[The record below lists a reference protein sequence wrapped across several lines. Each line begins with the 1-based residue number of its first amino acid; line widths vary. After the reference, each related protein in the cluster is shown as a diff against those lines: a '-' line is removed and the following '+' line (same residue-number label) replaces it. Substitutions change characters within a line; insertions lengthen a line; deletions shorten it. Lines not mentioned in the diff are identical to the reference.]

1 MGLWSNILIGK
12 ITTRSHYIG
21 LFHSLK
27 CLAKTSNMYE
37 AERNLAFSYQAGTLT
52 PKLPLD
58 QTLHRASQTFPTMDL
73 LEQIESVVC

>member
-1 MGLWSNILIGK
+1 
-12 ITTRSHYIG
+12 
-21 LFHSLK
+21 
-27 CLAKTSNMYE
+27 MYE
-37 AERNLAFSYQAGTLT
+37 AEKSLAFSYQAGTLT